1 MKTFYLT
8 TAIDYVNG
16 SPHLGHA
23 YEKVLSDVIARF
35 RRLMGDKVWFLT
47 GTDEHGQKVQQ
58 SARKHGVDP
67 QTFVD
72 SVSNE
77 FRVLC
82 TKLEISNDDFIRTTE
97 ERHKQ
102 VVRRILQ
109 QLFDKGEIYQ
119 ADYKGF
125 YSTRQEQFL
134 QDKDRNPDG
143 SWPEI
148 FGEVTE
154 ITETNYFFKLKAY
167 QDWLV
172 EHIRT
177 HEDFIIPRYR
187 AKQVLEFLKEP
198 LNDLCISRPRERLEW
213 GIPLPFDE
221 KFVTYVWFDALL
233 NYYSAVA
240 DKPDIW
246 PATFHVIGKDIL
258 VPPHAVYWPIMLQAA
273 GLPLPRSLLAHGW
286 WSINGTKMSKSTGNF
301 VDAGNYCDTYGVD
314 ALRYFLIREMSVG
327 QDSDFSQAQ
336 FLTRYTT
343 ELANNLGNLVNRTL
357 NMTNRFAAATV
368 PGAEVEEAP
377 EADLRALWAKTRE
390 EAVAL
395 HESFQFHVALER
407 TFAFIT
413 ATNAYIELRAPWKL
427 GKSSDPKDQALLKT
441 SLATMAEALRLG
453 VTLLAAVMPGTTRK
467 IQGVLGYTPGAVWA
481 DELVWSNRLTGW
493 RRPRSSFRVRRRD
506 HPTGQSNR
514 ERVAGITGGVLRPL
528 PCSGPGRRTGQARQ
542 HHGGRGCSR
551 SARGAGVHLR
561 TGGTAFFCRA
571 SQAGD
576 RAGRGGGRAG
586 IRGERSRSFRSGAGL
601 GR

>member
-35 RRLMGDKVWFLT
+35 RRLMGDQVWFLT

-67 QTFVD
+67 QAFVD
-72 SVSNE
+72 SVSQE
-77 FRVLC
+77 FRALC
-82 TKLEISNDDFIRTTE
+82 AKLEISNDDFIRTTE
-97 ERHKQ
+97 ERHKR
-102 VVRRILQ
+102 VVRQILQ
-109 QLFDKGEIYQ
+109 QLYDKGEIYK

-143 SWPEI
+143 SWPEL

-154 ITETNYFFKLKAY
+154 ITESNYFFKLKAY
-167 QDWLV
+167 QDWLI

-177 HEDFIIPRYR
+177 HEDFIFPRYR

-221 KFVTYVWFDALL
+221 GFVTYVWFDALL

-240 DKPDIW
+240 DKPGIW

-286 WSINGTKMSKSTGNF
+286 WSINGAKMSKSTGNF
-301 VDAGNYCDTYGVD
+301 VDAGTYCDTYGVD

-336 FLTRYTT
+336 FLTRYNT

-357 NMTNRFAAATV
+357 NMTNRFAGATV
-368 PGAEVEEAP
+368 PAAEVAEAP
-377 EADLRALWAKTRE
+377 ETDLRALWEKTRD
-390 EAVAL
+390 EAIAL
-395 HESFQFHVALER
+395 HETFQFHVALER

-413 ATNAYIELRAPWKL
+413 STNAYIELRAPWKL
-427 GKSSDPKDQALLKT
+427 GKSSDPKDQALLRT

-467 IQGVLGYTPGAVWA
+467 IQGVLGYTPGSVWA
-481 DELVWSNRLTGW
+481 DELVWGNRLTGCKVAATAILF
-493 RRPRSSFRVRRRD
+493 PR
-506 HPTGQSNR
+506 
-514 ERVAGITGGVLRPL
+514 A
-528 PCSGPGRRTGQARQ
+528 
-542 HHGGRGCSR
+542 
-551 SARGAGVHLR
+551 
-561 TGGTAFFCRA
+561 TA
-571 SQAGD
+571 
-576 RAGRGGGRAG
+576 
-586 IRGERSRSFRSGAGL
+586 
-601 GR
+601 